1 MSAPLPAQSLDGH
14 CSVIDSN
21 ILYVFSSN
29 SFQSLPLKE
38 NATWSSLPMGQAV
51 TGPSCLRA
59 VPGGDESQAA
69 MYVIGGTSS
78 NTGYQGLQRYTFSTQ
93 KWESI
98 TPASLD
104 MQDRTDHS
112 VAYLNDTQSILV
124 YAGSRPDSYS
134 ELSSQT
140 FVISTNSPYNV
151 RSFTSKAPPANS
163 PILLPW
169 TSNTAVMVGG
179 STTNRQVWTFDPNNG
194 GWNQTETTLS
204 ATIRSGVKGTI
215 VAGSDGSKVLEAYD
229 MTVSPN
235 VVSQFVLSGA
245 GGSTSGTGQ
254 AIDTSSKSKKRSLSL
269 SDWPPYN
276 ATNAPTATRSD
287 YAVAQGSNGMTVVS
301 GGNAGTPINI
311 FSESENE
318 WIDNGLFF
326 QGKSNQNQIPL
337 VTPSSTTKPS
347 ATASSTSSSSAAP
360 TGATLLDNQ
369 SSRHH
374 MLKVLGITLGVLCGI
389 AALFIIVLLFLR
401 WRKQKK
407 RRQTTYINE
416 KSDRM
421 SFQDRGASFMKEA
434 GVSAVDLSK
443 IPPNHRFME
452 QNSSHNSFA
461 IMAGKFGKRNSKNVS
476 PKMNNAN
483 RGSTESTRQ
492 LVKPKKSDISK
503 PVELD
508 LWGTDKEAIV
518 TQRAVESPEQAG
530 QQSQPHRGS
539 GWSRYFAPTDS
550 QLPSA
555 YAANMPKSNNNNN
568 VSQYHNESRERISSD
583 VFVPPLDFT
592 RGNDNERLSRVVT
605 GSPAFNNSAE
615 DLARRGSSIDAARGQ
630 RAQISGSRLAHGHD
644 DNESED
650 GDYSQTNSTRTYSTA
665 SDRYSSS
672 TYNLDSSSASAWT
685 PVSQGTHHQVKPTII
700 HPDTMS
706 PNLHA
711 PRPPSSNYTNS
722 VYDTNT
728 RVFSRGNGNSGFF
741 LSGKQ
746 EFARPT
752 SRKSPTPG
760 LLQPSSSAEN
770 ILSNGGVKNGL
781 EIPTRAEDRESTMTV
796 FPRGVPSAYYADRN
810 AYEQQQVAGMDAGE
824 GRRAKPISDM
834 SWLRLDEG
842 NRI

>member
-1 MSAPLPAQSLDGH
+1 MSAPLPPQPLDGH
-14 CSVIDSN
+14 CSAIDNN
-21 ILYVFSSN
+21 ILYVFSSD

-51 TGPSCLRA
+51 NGPSCLRA
-59 VPGGDESQAA
+59 VPNGDESQAA

-78 NTGYQGLQRYTFSTQ
+78 NSGYQGLQRYTFSTQ
-93 KWESI
+93 KWESL
-98 TPASLD
+98 TPTSLD

-140 FVISTNSPYNV
+140 FVISTQSPYLV
-151 RSFTSKAPPANS
+151 RSFTSTAPPANS

-169 TSNTAVMVGG
+169 TSDTAIMVGG

-194 GWNQTETTLS
+194 GWNQTQTTLS
-204 ATIRSGVKGTI
+204 ATLRPTVKGTI
-215 VAGSDGSKVLEAYD
+215 VTGSDGSKVLEAYD

-235 VVSQFVLSGA
+235 VVSQFVLLGA

-254 AIDTSSKSKKRSLSL
+254 AIDTSAKNKRDLNL

-276 ATNAPTATRSD
+276 STNAPTATRSD
-287 YAVAQGSNGMTVVS
+287 YAVAQGSNGMTVMS
-301 GGNAGTPINI
+301 GGNAGVPINI
-311 FSESENE
+311 FSEDENE

-326 QGKSNQNQIPL
+326 QGKSNQNHNQIPL
-337 VTPSSTTKPS
+337 VTPTTKPS
-347 ATASSTSSSSAAP
+347 ATALPTSSSSATP
-360 TGATLLDNQ
+360 TGATLLDNE

-374 MLKVLGITLGVLCGI
+374 MLRVLGITLGVLCGI
-389 AALFIIVLLFLR
+389 AALFIIALLVLR
-401 WRKQKK
+401 YRKQKK

-416 KSDRM
+416 KGDRM

-434 GVSAVDLSK
+434 GVSAVDLSR

-452 QNSSHNSFA
+452 QNSSHSSFA

-483 RGSTESTRQ
+483 RGSTESTRH

-508 LWGTDKEAIV
+508 LWGADKEAV
-518 TQRAVESPEQAG
+518 VAQRAVDSPRLTDEQP
-530 QQSQPHRGS
+530 QPQRSS
-539 GWSRYFAPTDS
+539 GWSRYFAPHDS
-550 QLPSA
+550 QLPAA
-555 YAANMPKSNNNNN
+555 YAENMPN
-568 VSQYHNESRERISSD
+568 VPASIPQSYNESRERISSD

-592 RGNDNERLSRVVT
+592 RGNDKERISRVAT

-615 DLARRGSSIDAARGQ
+615 DLARRGSSLEAARGQ
-630 RAQISGSRLAHGHD
+630 RAQISGSRLAHNDD
-644 DNESED
+644 DNESGD
-650 GDYSQTNSTRTYSTA
+650 GDFSQTNSTRTYSTA

-672 TYNLDSSSASAWT
+672 TYNHDSSSASAWT
-685 PVSQGTHHQVKPTII
+685 PVSQGHNHEIKPII
-700 HPDTMS
+700 IQPSALS
-706 PNLHA
+706 PNLTHA

-722 VYDTNT
+722 VYDTKS

-746 EFARPT
+746 EFARPN

-760 LLQPSSSAEN
+760 FLQPSSSAEN
-770 ILSNGGVKNGL
+770 ILSNGGIKNGL
-781 EIPTRAEDRESTMTV
+781 DVPVRPEDRESTMTV

-810 AYEQQQVAGMDAGE
+810 AYEQQHVAGMDAE
-824 GRRAKPISDM
+824 ARSAKPVSDM